1 MVTGEEAHWVLT
13 LYVNGAGPRSSAAID
28 TVRRLCD
35 TELSGRFE
43 LTVYDAAEHP
53 AAARRDNILALPTL
67 IKHQPAPR
75 RYVVGDL
82 VDVERLRAALD
93 LGPPAPHSAPQSA
106 PQSATWSPSR
116 APEAST
122 ADGIA

>member
-1 MVTGEEAHWVLT
+1 MTSREEAHWELT
-13 LYVNGAGPRSSAAID
+13 LYVNGAGPRSSAAIE

-43 LTVYDAAEHP
+43 LSVYDAAEHP
-53 AAARRDNILALPTL
+53 AAALRDNILALPTL
-67 IKHQPAPR
+67 IKHHPTPR

-82 VDVERLRAALD
+82 ADVERLRAALD
-93 LGPPAPHSAPQSA
+93 LGTPPPQS
-106 PQSATWSPSR
+106 PPSL